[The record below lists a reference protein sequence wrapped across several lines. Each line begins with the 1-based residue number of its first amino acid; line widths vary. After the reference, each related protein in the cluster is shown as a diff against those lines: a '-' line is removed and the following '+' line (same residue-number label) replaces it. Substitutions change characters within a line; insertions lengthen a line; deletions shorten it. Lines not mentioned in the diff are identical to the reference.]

1 MTYSYIPGT
10 CNLGKAEIRRR
21 QIVAVIG
28 LVLTLASF
36 LGLVAADTANSA
48 RWSLFAPLMVFSI
61 GFIQSRK
68 KFCLAY
74 GLMGTFNLGKLGDI
88 SRVQSPEDRRADRK
102 TATIILLQ
110 GALLA
115 LALTVILVSIPL
127 QIKRI
132 FLVTS

>member
-68 KFCLAY
+68 KFCFAY

-110 GALLA
+110 GVLLA

-132 FLVTS
+132 FLLTS

>member
-10 CNLGKAEIRRR
+10 CNLGKAEVKRR
-21 QIVAVIG
+21 QIVALIG
-28 LVLTLASF
+28 LVLTVSSF
-36 LGLVAADTANSA
+36 IGLQAAGTSNSA
-48 RWSLFAPLMVFSI
+48 RWSLFAPLMVFSV

-88 SRVQSPEDRRADRK
+88 SRVQSAEDRKADRK

-110 GALLA
+110 SALLA
-115 LALTVILVSIPL
+115 LALTFLLVSIP
-127 QIKRI
+127 
-132 FLVTS
+132 F

>member
-10 CNLGKAEIRRR
+10 CNLGKAEVKRR
-21 QIVAVIG
+21 QIVALIG
-28 LVLTLASF
+28 LVLTVSSF
-36 LGLVAADTANSA
+36 IGLQAAGTSNSA
-48 RWSLFAPLMVFSI
+48 RWSLFAPLMVFSV

-88 SRVQSPEDRRADRK
+88 SRVQSAEDRKADRK

-110 GALLA
+110 SALLA
-115 LALTVILVSIPL
+115 TSLTAVFVLLP
-127 QIKRI
+127 
-132 FLVTS
+132 F